1 MCETSLQ
8 IFKYYQI
15 GNFLMELQNVIMSI
29 LAVAIGLILIAN
41 LLVPIAESAIDTL
54 TGVNPMWGTLAG
66 VVVIVSIVGLI
77 VVSISGYMRKGGE

>member
-1 MCETSLQ
+1 
-8 IFKYYQI
+8 
-15 GNFLMELQNVIMSI
+15 MELQNVIMSI

-41 LLVPIAESAIDTL
+41 LLVPIADSAIATL

-66 VVVIVSIVGLI
+66 VVVIVSIIGLI